1 MNRNYPDKLLI
12 FDVDGVL
19 LNNLGYRGAFGDSL
33 RHYMSRAGVNNWYPE
48 TNDLGAFFESTG
60 VSSEWDMVPIML
72 AAAYEVLM
80 QSHVPPDTVQTLQ
93 QFEDYFNKLEK
104 KHYVNLEPVLEKM
117 APVLGKEKLA
127 ATHLFTICRDK
138 RSSNCE
144 TLPLLSRRK
153 IFETLL
159 KDTRD
164 PFGCEI
170 TRQIQNRVIGSEL
183 FQEVYK
189 QDAPF
194 PCESTLKTMDK
205 AYISGE
211 MLARL
216 DEKTS
221 NNGYGACLMTARPT
235 YPPKEIAIDKAGYSP
250 EGEIAVQLLK
260 MEQYPL
266 MGYGRLT
273 YISRNKGIIPEKI
286 LKPSPFQALASFYA
300 AASGEELPSLL
311 YAWDLLFGKG
321 RPETLPGQIEIH
333 VFEDSAAGI
342 RSCVA
347 AGEILGQKGL
357 KIDLHLWGIATH
369 PRKIAALQESGA
381 LVLDDINTAL
391 EMVLN

>member
-1 MNRNYPDKLLI
+1 MKLLI
-12 FDVDGVL
+12 FDIDGVL

-33 RHYMSRAGVNNWYPE
+33 RHYLSRAGVKNWYPE
-48 TNDLGAFFESTG
+48 TNDLGLFFESTG
-60 VSSEWDMVPIML
+60 VTSEWDMVPIVL

-80 QSHVPPDTVQTLQ
+80 QSHVPPDSVQTMQ
-93 QFEDYFNKLEK
+93 QFEDYYNKLENMRF
-104 KHYVNLEPVLEKM
+104 VNLEPVLEKM
-117 APVLGKEKLA
+117 VPVLGKEKLA
-127 ATHLFTICRDK
+127 ATHLFTICKDGH
-138 RSSNCE
+138 SSSSE
-144 TLPLLSRRK
+144 ILPLLRSRK

-170 TRQIQNRVIGSEL
+170 TRQLQNRLIGSEL

-189 QDAPF
+189 QDAIF

-205 AYISGE
+205 ANISGE
-211 MLARL
+211 ILARL

-235 YPPKEIAIDKAGYSP
+235 YPPKEISIDKAGYSP

-260 MEQYPL
+260 MEKYPL

-273 YISRNKGIIPEKI
+273 YISKDKGIIPEKI
-286 LKPSPFQALASFYA
+286 LKPSPFQALASIFA
-300 AASGEELPSLL
+300 AASGEEYPSLL

-321 RPETLPGQIEIH
+321 SPEKLPGQIEIH
-333 VFEDSAAGI
+333 VFEDSPHGI

-347 AGEILGQKGL
+347 AGEILVKQGL

-369 PRKIAALQESGA
+369 PQKTAALQESGA
-381 LVLDDINTAL
+381 LVLPDINTAL
-391 EMVLN
+391 GKVLD